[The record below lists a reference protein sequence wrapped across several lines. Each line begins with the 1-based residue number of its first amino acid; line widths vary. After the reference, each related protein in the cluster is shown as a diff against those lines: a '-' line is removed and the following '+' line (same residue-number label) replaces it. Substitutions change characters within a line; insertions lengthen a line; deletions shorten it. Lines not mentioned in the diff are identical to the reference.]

1 MIVRCPNCPATLEL
15 GAESKDLEDR
25 SYKLL
30 CPALRENLAAKV
42 LRENLA
48 AQGRADMGLDCP
60 HMRNAK
66 NAALRGPADY

>member
-1 MIVRCPNCPATLEL
+1 MIVQCPNCPASLEL
-15 GAESKDLEDR
+15 GTDSKDLEDR

-48 AQGRADMGLDCP
+48 AQGRTDIEPECP

-66 NAALRGPADY
+66 NAAVRG